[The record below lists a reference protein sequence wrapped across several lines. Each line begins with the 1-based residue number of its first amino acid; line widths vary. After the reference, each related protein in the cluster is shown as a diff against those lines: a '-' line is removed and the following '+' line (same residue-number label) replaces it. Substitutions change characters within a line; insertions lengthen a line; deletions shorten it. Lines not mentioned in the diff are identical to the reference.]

1 MRGGGSSN
9 RRGGCRRGC
18 RRGHGGCGRGS
29 RGWWGL
35 GQDPSVKLFLGY
47 HLDLDGHEGVI
58 DAAQFRTLT
67 IEHAGLFSLEPGFVD
82 PAGDGVSQHDLVTRE
97 EIVFEWIDSQESPAA
112 FVLAGGYVGD
122 GLTRN
127 ELVALHVATI
137 TKAHEIW
144 ARKQAEKQRRSNR
157 WRLGEE
163 EVRR

>member
-1 MRGGGSSN
+1 MIADRHN
-9 RRGGCRRGC
+9 
-18 RRGHGGCGRGS
+18 
-29 RGWWGL
+29 
-35 GQDPSVKLFLGY
+35 
-47 HLDLDGHEGVI
+47 DL
-58 DAAQFRTLT
+58 QT
-67 IEHAGLFSLEPGFVD
+67 IERELARLGHAGYGLVLYNAGVD
-82 PAGDGVSQHDLVTRE
+82 PAGDGVSQHDLVNRE
-97 EIVFEWIDSQESPAA
+97 EIVFEWIDSQDSPAA

-122 GLTRN
+122 GLTRT